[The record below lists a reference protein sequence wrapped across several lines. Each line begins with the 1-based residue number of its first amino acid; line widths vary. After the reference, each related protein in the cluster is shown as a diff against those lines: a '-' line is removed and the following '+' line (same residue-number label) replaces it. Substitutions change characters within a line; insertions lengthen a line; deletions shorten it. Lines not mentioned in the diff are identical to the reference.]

1 MTTFTPFVELV
12 ADIRFRRLLV
22 AFTTSRAGDFLYSV
36 ALTVALIESTGS
48 LAWVSAAWLARLLPL
63 VLLSPFVGVIGDR
76 FDRRLV
82 LVWCDGVRAGVMVL
96 LVVGVVTGIPGAW
109 LVLLVAMAA
118 VAGIPGPPTFFALVA
133 EVVPDERLPE
143 ANSAVSAVTY
153 GALAVGPAAG
163 SVLVLVG
170 SPELA
175 IAINAVSFVASA
187 VLIARLPIGPHLAPG
202 HAAESDEADLGSTA
216 HPLAA
221 ARMLMRDRVCLSA
234 IVVMGLSTVTLGF
247 MLVAAVALSEQM
259 LGTGAVGVGWLDA
272 SLGLGGV
279 LGAPLAARF
288 ACGDRSGRVLILS
301 SVLCNVPVALLAV
314 VAQWSV
320 AYVLLICSGVAS
332 VVLEVAAS
340 TAFQRRMPVSVLA
353 GVEGICGTSVYLG
366 MLAGTLLA
374 PVLIAMVGLST
385 ALFVAGVVPA
395 AAGAMVIVVMGR
407 GADRPARAARWQ
419 RSDQLASLPA

>member
-1 MTTFTPFVELV
+1 MSTFTPFAELV
-12 ADIRFRRLLV
+12 ADRRFRRLLV

-48 LAWVSAAWLARLLPL
+48 LVWVSAAWLARLLPM

-76 FDRRLV
+76 FDRRHV
-82 LVWCDGVRAGVMVL
+82 LVWCDSIRAGVMVL
-96 LVVGVVTGIPGAW
+96 LAMGVVTGLPGGW

-163 SVLVLVG
+163 SVLLLVG

-175 IAINAVSFVASA
+175 IAINAASFLTSA
-187 VLIARLPIGPHLAPG
+187 ILIARLPIGRALQPVRTAG
-202 HAAESDEADLGSTA
+202 SAEAHLGSTA

-221 ARMLMRDRVCLSA
+221 ARMVMRDRLCLSA
-234 IVVMGLSTVTLGF
+234 ILVLGLSTVTLGF
-247 MLVAAVALSEQM
+247 MLVAAVALSDQV
-259 LGTGAVGVGWLDA
+259 LGTGTAGVGWLDA
-272 SLGLGGV
+272 SLGIGGV

-288 ACGDRSGRVLILS
+288 ACGDRSGRVLALS
-301 SVLCNVPVALLAV
+301 SVLCNVPVAVLAV
-314 VAQWSV
+314 VTHCSV
-320 AYVLLICSGVAS
+320 AYVLLLASGVAS
-332 VVLEVAAS
+332 VVLDVAAS
-340 TAFQRRMPVSVLA
+340 TAFQRRMPASVLA

-374 PVLIAMVGLST
+374 PVLISFLGLEG
-385 ALFVAGVVPA
+385 AVLVAGIVPA
-395 AAGAMVIVVMGR
+395 VAGLLVVLFMGR
-407 GADRPARAARWQ
+407 EVHRPAPAARWLQ
-419 RSDQLASLPA
+419 SETLASLPA

>member
-1 MTTFTPFVELV
+1 MTTLSPYVELL
-12 ADIRFRRLLV
+12 ADRRFRRLLV

-82 LVWCDGVRAGVMVL
+82 LVWCDGIRAGVMVL
-96 LVVGVVTGIPGAW
+96 LVVGVVTGLPGGW

-163 SVLVLVG
+163 SVLLLVG

-175 IAINAVSFVASA
+175 IGINAVSFLTSA
-187 VLIARLPIGPHLAPG
+187 ILIARLPIGRALQPVRTEG
-202 HAAESDEADLGSTA
+202 SDEADLGSMA

-221 ARMLMRDRVCLSA
+221 ARMVMRDRLCLSA

-247 MLVAAVALSEQM
+247 MLVAAVALSDQV
-259 LGTGAVGVGWLDA
+259 LRTGAAGVGWLDA
-272 SLGLGGV
+272 SLGIGGV

-288 ACGDRSGRVLILS
+288 ACGDRSGRVLALS
-301 SVLCNVPVALLAV
+301 SVLCNVPVAMLAL
-314 VAQWSV
+314 VAHWSV
-320 AYVLLICSGVAS
+320 AYVLLICSGMAS
-332 VVLEVAAS
+332 MVLEVATS

-366 MLAGTLLA
+366 MLVGTLLA
-374 PVLIAMVGLST
+374 PVLISIVGLSA

-395 AAGAMVIVVMGR
+395 LAGAVIVLVMGR
-407 GADRPARAARWQ
+407 EVPRPVRAARWQ
-419 RSDQLASLPA
+419 RSEQLASLPA